1 MIWAK
6 TGIYLCRYNVD
17 WYYPKKKSNEYVI
30 IHKHKLSWNARSMA
44 NGRCCVLQ
52 KGKNGAM
59 PLNIDK
65 NNFFI
70 GVPLE
75 FLFFRLSRIMQL
87 HPKIALFFWILE
99 YTYGGGRIATIGF
112 FPSSF
117 SSPAELCW
125 QNFLDHLPAKL

>member
-1 MIWAK
+1 M
-6 TGIYLCRYNVD
+6 
-17 WYYPKKKSNEYVI
+17 
-30 IHKHKLSWNARSMA
+30 
-44 NGRCCVLQ
+44 LQ

-59 PLNIDK
+59 LLNIDK
-65 NNFFI
+65 TIFFI

-99 YTYGGGRIATIGF
+99 YTYGGGGIATIGF

-117 SSPAELCW
+117 SSPADGAML
-125 QNFLDHLPAKL
+125 AKLLGPPTRKIISF